1 MQLNSLHRHSD
12 IFTDMLAL
20 LTPLITRGVI
30 DNTEHGLISLRLW
43 FVDGQEPL
51 HVRMTGNCLRD
62 IAGCRVEFSNP
73 THTTATEVP
82 ELVQTLRR
90 MPHHFNA
97 GDITFARRVP
107 DNDNRGALSN
117 ILYIEFF
124 IDTEKRVLLEFS
136 GIPFDISLPQ
146 WEQSWEEDNVQQ
158 LLNMEALRAHIRANV
173 ELYKGPSVSMLQDDM
188 PPCRW
193 DYVLNRAEAYM
204 AIYPSI
210 HDKYG
215 PEPGGYLSAA
225 FVMDRTDFLHR
236 MAAEDEAHMP
246 PDAEVMNRDWEVTD
260 FLPKE
265 EAEAVYRA
273 MHHALFR
280 EASQMTALVQSL
292 VINGAEKVRI
302 SKEAIAYVNTYSGVV
317 AHLLATLLLAEDAN
331 AAGLMAQRL
340 QVIIR
345 RMRILDTMARALPP
359 VCSAPLCRAGAA
371 LLNNTEHLLS
381 TLHP

>member
-1 MQLNSLHRHSD
+1 
-12 IFTDMLAL
+12 MLAL
-20 LTPLITRGVI
+20 LTPLITRGCI
-30 DNTEHGLISLRLW
+30 DNTEPGLISLRLW

-51 HVRMTGNCLRD
+51 HIRMTGNCLRD
-62 IAGCRVEFSNP
+62 IAGCRVEFTNP
-73 THTTATEVP
+73 THSTITEVP
-82 ELVQTLRR
+82 ELVHTLRR
-90 MPHHFNA
+90 LPHHFNA
-97 GDITFARRVP
+97 GDITFSRRVP
-107 DNDNRGALSN
+107 DNDNRGAISN
-117 ILYIEFF
+117 VLYIEFF
-124 IDTEKRVLLEFS
+124 IDTDKRVLLEFS
-136 GIPFDISLPQ
+136 GVPYDISLPQ
-146 WEQSWEEDNVQQ
+146 WQQSWEEDNVQQ

-173 ELYKGPSVSMLQDDM
+173 ESYKGPSLSLLQEDM

-193 DYVLNRAEAYM
+193 DYILNRAEAYM
-204 AIYPSI
+204 AIYPSV

-225 FVMDRTDFLHR
+225 FVMDRTDFLNR

-280 EASQMTALVQSL
+280 EASQMTAMVQSL
-292 VINGAEKVRI
+292 VINGAEKIRM
-302 SKEAIAYVNTYSGVV
+302 SKEAIAYVNTYSGIV
-317 AHLLATLLLAEDAN
+317 AHLLATLLLAEDAD
-331 AAGLMAQRL
+331 AAELMAQRL

-345 RMRILDTMARALPP
+345 RMRILATMVQSLPP
-359 VCSAPLCRAGAA
+359 VCSVPLGRAGDT
-371 LLNNTEHLLS
+371 LQSNTEHLLS

>member
-1 MQLNSLHRHSD
+1 
-12 IFTDMLAL
+12 MLAL

-30 DNTEHGLISLRLW
+30 DNTERGLISLRLW
-43 FVDGQEPL
+43 FVDEQEPL
-51 HVRMTGNCLRD
+51 HVRLSGNCLRD
-62 IAGCRVEFSNP
+62 IAGCRLEFSHP
-73 THTTATEVP
+73 TATTIKEVP
-82 ELVQTLRR
+82 ELVHTLRR
-90 MPHHFNA
+90 EPHHFNA

-124 IDTEKRVLLEFS
+124 ADDDKRILLEFS
-136 GIPFDISLPQ
+136 GIPYDISLPQ

-173 ELYKGPSVSMLQDDM
+173 KSYNGPSISMLQEDM

-193 DYVLNRAEAYM
+193 DYILNRAEAYM
-204 AIYPSI
+204 AIYPSV

-246 PDAEVMNRDWEVTD
+246 PDADVMNRDWEVTD

-280 EASQMTALVQSL
+280 EASQMTALVQKL
-292 VINGAEKVRI
+292 IINSTPKIRAA
-302 SKEAIAYVNTYSGVV
+302 KESIIYVNHYSGIV
-317 AHLLATLLLAEDAN
+317 AHLLSTLLLTEEAN
-331 AAGLMAQRL
+331 GSALAAQRL
-340 QVIIR
+340 QVLIR
-345 RMRILDTMARALPP
+345 RMRVLNRLAEDLAP
-359 VCSAPLCRAGAA
+359 VCSGPLIRAGAA
-371 LLNNTEHLLS
+371 LLSNCEQLLAS
-381 TLHP
+381 LHP

>member
-1 MQLNSLHRHSD
+1 
-12 IFTDMLAL
+12 MLAL
-20 LTPLITRGVI
+20 LTPLVTRGII
-30 DNTEHGLISLRLW
+30 DNTEPGLISLRLW
-43 FVDGQEPL
+43 FTDGQEPL
-51 HVRMTGNCLRD
+51 HVRLNGNCLRD
-62 IAGCRVEFSNP
+62 IVGCRVEFRNP
-73 THTTATEVP
+73 AATVSTDLP
-82 ELVQTLRR
+82 EFVHSLRHS
-90 MPHHFNA
+90 PHHFHA
-97 GDITFARRVP
+97 GDITFSRRVP
-107 DNDNRGALSN
+107 DNDNRGAISN

-124 IDTEKRVLLEFS
+124 ADVENRILLEFS
-136 GIPFDISLPQ
+136 GIPYDISLPQ

-158 LLNMEALRAHIRANV
+158 LMNMEALRAHIRANV
-173 ELYKGPSVSMLQDDM
+173 EQYKGPSVSLLQEDM

-193 DYVLNRAEAYM
+193 DYILNRAEAYM

-210 HDKYG
+210 HAKYG

-225 FVMDRTDFLHR
+225 YVMERTDFLNR

-246 PDAEVMNRDWEVTD
+246 PDDEVMSRDWEVTD

-280 EASQMTALVQSL
+280 EASQMTALVQNL
-292 VINGAEKVRI
+292 VINGAEKIRV
-302 SKEAIAYVNTYSGVV
+302 SKEAIAYVNTYSGIV
-317 AHLLATLLLAEDAN
+317 AHLLATLLLAEDRD
-331 AAGLMAQRL
+331 AADLMAKRL

-345 RMRILDTMARALPP
+345 RMRLLDTMAHSLPP
-359 VCSAPLCRAGAA
+359 ICSVPLRRAGTA